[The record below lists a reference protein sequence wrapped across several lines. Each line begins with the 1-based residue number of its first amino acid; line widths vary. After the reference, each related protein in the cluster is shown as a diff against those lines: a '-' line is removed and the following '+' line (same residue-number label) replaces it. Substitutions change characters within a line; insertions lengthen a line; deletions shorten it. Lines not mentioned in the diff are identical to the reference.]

1 MDSSASSR
9 RTPDPRLR
17 TLGRAYLGAQALAG
31 AAWWIGVFVV
41 PGVREATLGDLP
53 PVLVAAFDVPLFVGA
68 SALAAA
74 GIRWAAWLATAWT
87 VLVAIGMTGY
97 ATVTQ
102 LAGLGALLM
111 IAAAAASVAATLL
124 MVLGRFPSE
133 LVTRG
138 PFAFAVAPVAAAR
151 AHVARTARQIVVFWG
166 TFLIVLPAI
175 IAVVEAR
182 WLLRLEP
189 PPIVQAAGVLLFV
202 AAGALGVWSARSFA
216 VLGEGTP
223 LPSAQPRR
231 LVVAGPYRWV
241 RNPMAIAGIVQGM
254 AVGLVL
260 GSWMVVVWAAA
271 GSLVWNQVVR
281 PEEEA
286 DLLARFGPEYAAYRD
301 RVRCWLP
308 RPPQPPTAEQA

>member
-1 MDSSASSR
+1 MDSSRAASHA
-9 RTPDPRLR
+9 PDPRLR
-17 TLGRAYLGAQALAG
+17 TLGRAYFGVQSVAG
-31 AAWWIGVFVV
+31 AAWWLSVFLSPAVQH
-41 PGVREATLGDLP
+41 ATLGALP
-53 PVLVAAFDVPLFVGA
+53 PVAVAAFDLPLFVAA

-74 GIRWAAWLATAWT
+74 GIRWSAWIATAWT
-87 VLVAIGMTGY
+87 TLVAVGMAGY

-102 LAGLGALLM
+102 LAGLGAVLM
-111 IAAAAASVAATLL
+111 VAAAAASIAAAMLVL
-124 MVLGRFPSE
+124 LGRIPGE

-138 PFAFAVAPVAAAR
+138 PFAFVVAPVVSVRAIAAR
-151 AHVARTARQIVVFWG
+151 TTRQMLVFWG
-166 TFLIVLPAI
+166 TFLVVLPTI
-175 IAVVEAR
+175 IALVEAR
-182 WLLRLEP
+182 WLLRLDAP
-189 PPIVQAAGVLLFV
+189 PVVQALGVLLFV
-202 AAGALGVWSARSFA
+202 VASALGIWSARSFA

-223 LPSAQPRR
+223 LPSTQPRR

-254 AVGLVL
+254 AVGLAI

-286 DLLARFGPEYAAYRD
+286 DLHARFGAEYAAYRD

-308 RPPQPPTAEQA
+308 RQPLPPGTEQA